1 MEKIIPTVVQFIKL
15 GEAGEW
21 ERQCLSDGTLRFG
34 YNQTPNSLCIEER
47 WEDVHDIWLNIR
59 DRRQAVATS
68 DVRQIKTFYT
78 AGAETVFIT
87 FWGGFLYWCRPIGQV
102 EVLEDG
108 SRLRKTVEG
117 WKNTSIGGAQLTTD
131 HLSGDLLRVQGY
143 RGTICNVS
151 AHDYVVR
158 KINDEDL
165 SAVSAAKKAEE
176 AYLIA
181 IKNLCQLL
189 TWQDFELLI
198 DLIFSTSGWRR
209 TSIVGKTQKT
219 LDLELEL
226 PTTGEKAFVQIKSY
240 ANAGTLSEYEKRFRE
255 TTAYKRMFFIWHS
268 GPLSES
274 IKADCI
280 TLIGPDKLAGLIL
293 DSGLTRWLRKKVS

>member
-34 YNQTPNSLCIEER
+34 YNQTPNSLCVEER